1 MASVLKF
8 AHYIFHL
15 CLWKGKAIKISDS
28 NIERKK
34 IRTQICGNQNSIA
47 KKKRS
52 LTSTALQ
59 HWTQIGECPVCTNCG
74 RNMKHRSNR
83 AMEEKVRNTYWFKI
97 RRKLNTFRKRE
108 TQKKKSKF
116 LPAHAMKAYR
126 GSSSTGPLVL
136 NLGTVR
142 RQVVKFVM
150 PNCVFSVATWTDV
163 PWVTNERCSYS
174 TCRTTVKGENNQRD
188 RNVDRWHLRGT
199 NPRLRGEM
207 E

>member
-108 TQKKKSKF
+108 TQKKKANFSLPMPWRRIGGVAAQVHSF
-116 LPAHAMKAYR
+116 LTSALYGGKWSNSSCLIAYLVSLPELMCR
-126 GSSSTGPLVL
+126 GWRTKDVHTVLVE
-136 NLGTVR
+136 R
-142 RQVVKFVM
+142 RWKEK
-150 PNCVFSVATWTDV
+150 TI
-163 PWVTNERCSYS
+163 
-174 TCRTTVKGENNQRD
+174 
-188 RNVDRWHLRGT
+188 RGT
-199 NPRLRGEM
+199 EM
-207 E
+207 WTVGT